1 MKVLSTRLTKWA
13 EETNLIDESQAGFRQ
28 GYSTVDN
35 IFNLQSV
42 IQKYLSKKGGRIYVF
57 YIDFLKAFDNCAH
70 SKLWDSLIRKGIN
83 ADGKF
88 LRVFR
93 SMYRQLKSRIKIG
106 NYLTDAFCCEKG
118 TKQGCVS
125 STIVFSLYINDL
137 IDYLKSAS
145 DCGVKIT
152 GYDEKIPGFLFADDV
167 ACVADTVINLQRSI
181 NHVASFCD
189 STGMQININKS
200 KIMVFRNGGP
210 LRANESWTY
219 KGVKLETVPFYKYLG
234 SYFTPKLL
242 WTKTKEILSLQALKA
257 VNSILNQQK
266 HFGYFHHHE
275 AFKLFDSVVKP
286 ILTYSAEVWGYQYCE
301 QIENVQI
308 RFCKRIACLNRNV
321 ADFFALSECGR
332 YPLFVTYM
340 NRCVKYWCKLTQ
352 MPVNRYPK
360 RCYNM
365 LRQLD
370 EAGRTTWATQVK
382 MLLFQYGFGYAWIHG
397 DVGNTVAFLK
407 LFQDRLKDCAKQ
419 KILASINSSPKAISY
434 KLYKSNLHPERYLSI
449 PLPYILKKTL
459 SNFRCSS
466 HNLMIEKGRHMKIDR
481 QFRFCQYCQTK
492 NIYVIDDE
500 LHFLLVC
507 EKVKQLRHKYFL
519 EEWLHSDPSE
529 ALFIRLMSDSSQRG
543 IYALSRFLKSAFE
556 LS

>member
-1 MKVLSTRLTKWA
+1 
-13 EETNLIDESQAGFRQ
+13 
-28 GYSTVDN
+28 
-35 IFNLQSV
+35 
-42 IQKYLSKKGGRIYVF
+42 
-57 YIDFLKAFDNCAH
+57 
-70 SKLWDSLIRKGIN
+70 
-83 ADGKF
+83 
-88 LRVFR
+88 
-93 SMYRQLKSRIKIG
+93 MYRQLKSRIKIG

-189 STGMQININKS
+189 STGMQINIDKS
-200 KIMVFRNGGP
+200 KIMVFRNGRP
-210 LRANESWTY
+210 LRAYESWTY

-242 WTKTKEILSLQALKA
+242 WTKTKQILSLQALKA

-340 NRCVKYWCKLTQ
+340 NRCVKYWC
-352 MPVNRYPK
+352 
-360 RCYNM
+360 
-365 LRQLD
+365 
-370 EAGRTTWATQVK
+370 
-382 MLLFQYGFGYAWIHG
+382 
-397 DVGNTVAFLK
+397 
-407 LFQDRLKDCAKQ
+407 
-419 KILASINSSPKAISY
+419 
-434 KLYKSNLHPERYLSI
+434 
-449 PLPYILKKTL
+449 
-459 SNFRCSS
+459 
-466 HNLMIEKGRHMKIDR
+466 
-481 QFRFCQYCQTK
+481 
-492 NIYVIDDE
+492 
-500 LHFLLVC
+500 
-507 EKVKQLRHKYFL
+507 
-519 EEWLHSDPSE
+519 
-529 ALFIRLMSDSSQRG
+529 
-543 IYALSRFLKSAFE
+543 
-556 LS
+556 